1 MRVWAI
7 TGGRRGNDVL
17 VLGVAKA
24 LGVEP
29 QLIHTHL
36 KPPWRWLAPIGR
48 RFPACDATLPSR
60 HLSRPCAGK
69 RAAGRGARAI

>member
-36 KPPWRWLAPIGR
+36 KPPWRWLSPYRTA
-48 RFPACDATLPSR
+48 FP
-60 HLSRPCAGK
+60 GV
-69 RAAGRGARAI
+69 

>member
-36 KPPWRWLAPIGR
+36 KPPWRWLSPYRTAFPGVRRDAAIAP
-48 RFPACDATLPSR
+48 P
-60 HLSRPCAGK
+60 
-69 RAAGRGARAI
+69 